1 MRLTFYGGAGS
12 VTGAN
17 YLLEIKDSSQ
27 PHGVRKILI
36 DCGLH
41 QGGRFVEDH
50 NYQPFSYKPSEI
62 SAVFVT
68 HAHIDHTGRLPKLL
82 KDGFQGTVY
91 STPPTRD
98 FAKLLLLDSEHILAQ
113 DADHQHKPRLYSVN
127 DIEHLMKQWVG
138 IPYHQTIPLRTP
150 GHPPVGEVT
159 LYSAGHILGSATI
172 VVRAEGK
179 TIVFSGDLGN
189 SPAPLIGPSECPT
202 DADYCVMES
211 AYGDRNHESLADRK
225 EKLERVITETIH
237 AGGCLMVPAFAL
249 ERTQILLLELQDLFL
264 KHKIPTVPTFID
276 SPLAIKLTTVYN
288 LYCDYFRPEL
298 ASRCSNLEDM
308 FRFPGLH
315 MTPTTEDS
323 KATAQV
329 SNPKIVIAGAGM
341 SQAGRILHHEKLY
354 LPDPK
359 STLLIFG
366 YQASGSLGRQL
377 LDGAKTVRI
386 LGEDVA
392 VRAKVKAIGA
402 YSAHADQRQLLE
414 WLKPLAP
421 KVKEVFLVQGEDNAA
436 HVLADK
442 IKEAYGVNTLVPT
455 EGSSVVL

>member
-17 YLLEIKDSSQ
+17 YLLEIKDPSQ

-41 QGGRFVEDH
+41 QGGRFVEGL
-50 NYQPFSYKPSEI
+50 NYEPFLYKPAEI

-82 KDGFQGTVY
+82 KEGFTGTVY

-98 FAKLLLLDSEHILAQ
+98 FAKLLLLDSEHILGQ
-113 DADHQHKPRLYSVN
+113 DADHDHRPHLYSIN
-127 DIEHLMKQWVG
+127 DIENLMKQWRGV
-138 IPYHQTIPLRTP
+138 PYHETISLRTP

-179 TIVFSGDLGN
+179 TVVFSGDLGN
-189 SPAPLIGPSECPT
+189 SPSPLIGPSECPT
-202 DADYCVMES
+202 DADYCIMES
-211 AYGDRNHESLADRK
+211 AYGNRVHESLANRHQ
-225 EKLERVITETIH
+225 KLEAVILETIR
-237 AGGCLMVPAFAL
+237 AGGCLMIPAFAL
-249 ERTQILLLELQDLFL
+249 ERTQILLLELHDMFER
-264 KHKIPTVPTFID
+264 HKIPAVPTFID

-288 LYCDYFRPEL
+288 LYRDYFRPEL
-298 ASRCSNLEDM
+298 AQHFIDIQDM

-315 MTPTTEDS
+315 MTATPEES
-323 KATAQV
+323 KAINYVA
-329 SNPKIVIAGAGM
+329 NPKIVIAGAGM
-341 SQAGRILHHEKLY
+341 SQAGRILHHEQRY
-354 LPDPK
+354 LSDPK

-366 YQASGSLGRQL
+366 YQAKGSLGRLL
-377 LDGAKTVRI
+377 LDGAKQVRI
-386 LGEDVA
+386 LGEVVE

-402 YSAHADQRQLLE
+402 YSAHADQTQLLA
-414 WLKPLAP
+414 WLKPLVP
-421 KVKEVFLVQGEDNAA
+421 KVKEVFLVQGEDMAA

-442 IKEAYGVNTLVPT
+442 IKETYGVNAIVPS